1 MNYMKKSINNII
13 IFSLL
18 TFGLLFFVSCKKENK
33 IWVYENDYS
42 FINQN
47 IEIDIFTNI
56 EDNPYLKKES
66 ITSIY
71 LYDKN
76 SGDLFPFNILNID
89 KYKINR
95 QKFKNC
101 LELGLNLKIND
112 LIKIKE
118 GYIVINYINNYEL
131 KIFIGSL
138 SIINVKEDYDLNIS
152 SLEGNVESER
162 LNSIE
167 IGLLNN
173 RKDIKILEVLL
184 INAKLENLV
193 INKKLEDI
201 EYLKIDIDS
210 DITNTGI
217 VIKYEINNEERYKVI
232 HNFKYLNNYQYKENI
247 YYV

>member
-1 MNYMKKSINNII
+1 M
-13 IFSLL
+13 
-18 TFGLLFFVSCKKENK
+18 
-33 IWVYENDYS
+33 
-42 FINQN
+42 
-47 IEIDIFTNI
+47 
-56 EDNPYLKKES
+56 
-66 ITSIY
+66 
-71 LYDKN
+71 
-76 SGDLFPFNILNID
+76 
-89 KYKINR
+89 
-95 QKFKNC
+95 
-101 LELGLNLKIND
+101 KIND